1 MLTKD
6 EDHGKIVTNVSGDYN
21 EIDIVFTDLRQK
33 LSEIRKSGV
42 QMAIWQRRLSADLQA
57 WLELLDVA
65 CLPDLRILVRPSD
78 LKSALGELLNECSM
92 PDDEMRL
99 TFVEDIDKLVSLFAE
114 ITRKEYV
121 DVRLQSID
129 NDACWKFHR
138 DTVKMRLLTTYV
150 GPSTEWVN
158 QRDAEEALFN
168 QKDYQGLIERFHQHE
183 VGIFKGSEYDDGNGI
198 VHRSP
203 PIAGKDCNR
212 LLLCLNQPSDISP
225 DPWI

>member
-65 CLPDLRILVRPSD
+65 CLPDLRILVGPSD

-99 TFVEDIDKLVSLFAE
+99 AFVEDIDKLVSLFAE

-138 DTVKMRLLTTYV
+138 DTVKMRLLTTYL
-150 GPSTEWVN
+150 GPSTEC
-158 QRDAEEALFN
+158 
-168 QKDYQGLIERFHQHE
+168 FHQHE
-183 VGIFKGSEYDDGNGI
+183 VGIFKGSEYDAGNGI

-203 PIAGKDCNR
+203 PVAGTGCTR

>member
-1 MLTKD
+1 MLTKA
-6 EDHGKIVTNVSGDYN
+6 ESRRKIVTNVSGYYN
-21 EIDIVFTDLRQK
+21 EIDILFTDFRQK
-33 LSEIRKSGV
+33 LSQIRKSSV
-42 QMAIWQRRLSADLQA
+42 QMAIWQRRLSADLQG

-65 CLPDLRILVRPSD
+65 CLLDLRILVRTSD

-121 DVRLQSID
+121 DVQLQSIN

-138 DTVKMRLLTTYV
+138 DTVKMRLLTTYL
-150 GPSTEWVN
+150 GSPTEWVN

-168 QKDYQGLIERFHQHE
+168 QKDCQALIERFQQHE
-183 VGIFKGSEYDDGNGI
+183 VGIFKGSVHDAGNGI

-203 PIAGKDCNR
+203 PIAGTDCNR
-212 LLLCLNQPSDISP
+212 LLLCLNQLSDISP

>member
-1 MLTKD
+1 MLTKA
-6 EDHGKIVTNVSGDYN
+6 EDRGKIVTNVSGDYN
-21 EIDIVFTDLRQK
+21 EIDVVFTDLRQK
-33 LSEIRKSGV
+33 LTEIRKSGV

-65 CLPDLRILVRPSD
+65 CLPDLLILVRPSD
-78 LKSALGELLNECSM
+78 LKSALGELLNECGM

-99 TFVEDIDKLVSLFAE
+99 TFVEDIDKLVTLFAE
-114 ITRKEYV
+114 ITKKEYV
-121 DVRLQSID
+121 DVRLQNID
-129 NDACWKFHR
+129 NDGCWKFHR
-138 DTVKMRLLTTYV
+138 DTVKMRLLTTYL

-158 QRDAEEALFN
+158 QRDAEEALYT
-168 QKDYQGLIERFHQHE
+168 QKDYQGLIEHFKLHE
-183 VGIFKGSEYDDGNGI
+183 VGIFKGSEYDAGDGI

-203 PIAGKDCNR
+203 PIAGKDCTR

>member
-65 CLPDLRILVRPSD
+65 CLPDFRILVRPSD

-203 PIAGKDCNR
+203 PIAGTDCNR